1 MTKHIIILIG
11 FFAITGTLLAQ
22 GVGFPDEP
30 AQGTDWWIRAL
41 NRSWR
46 CYGMEETEKSKII
59 NPYHL

>member
-30 AQGTDWWIRAL
+30 AQGTIGGLELLIGAGGAMAWKKL
-41 NRSWR
+41 KNR
-46 CYGMEETEKSKII
+46 K
-59 NPYHL
+59 